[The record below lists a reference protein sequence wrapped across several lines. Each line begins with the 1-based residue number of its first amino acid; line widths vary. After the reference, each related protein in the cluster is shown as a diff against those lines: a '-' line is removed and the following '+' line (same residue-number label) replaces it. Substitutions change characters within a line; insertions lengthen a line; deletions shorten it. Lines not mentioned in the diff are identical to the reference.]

1 MIRRIRSK
9 FVIRS
14 MLDKLKMLNQAR
26 EMQKKMKAIT
36 IDIESNGLKLQIN
49 GKQEINSVEII
60 DESLLENKSR
70 LENSIM
76 NAVNDANSKA
86 QREMAMQMQGEMGG
100 LFG

>member
-1 MIRRIRSK
+1 
-9 FVIRS
+9 

>member
-1 MIRRIRSK
+1 VIRRIRSK